1 MPWLYQIRIRV
12 SKELSEALRTTSQSA
27 EVIEINAIAQKH
39 GTRLVCTFDGF
50 SDYCAEAE
58 QNGTEDYP
66 LYDWTKQTIS
76 NPEKVQKHLRSF
88 AFYKG
93 DEQVYSLALADALF
107 FDLEILLKSLK
118 HHTKMLANTLLIMK
132 FMKPTQTETL
142 LPIFQSIT
150 LI

>member
-107 FDLEILLKSLK
+107 FDLEILLKSGKIEELNK
-118 HHTKMLANTLLIMK
+118 IDSNPKNNPQP
-132 FMKPTQTETL
+132 PTAEG
-142 LPIFQSIT
+142 SI
-150 LI
+150 L

>member
-50 SDYCAEAE
+50 SDYCVEAE

-107 FDLEILLKSLK
+107 FDLEILLKSGKIEELNK
-118 HHTKMLANTLLIMK
+118 IDSNPKNNPQP
-132 FMKPTQTETL
+132 PTTEGSAL
-142 LPIFQSIT
+142 
-150 LI
+150 